1 MEHNKNSLRLQA
13 ATDEPASPANPLAPE
28 AQVPA
33 LRDLFEPVPLRY
45 RHDGWTPEK
54 QRDFIEHLADTLC
67 PETAAAAVG
76 MSVRTAY
83 ELRRRAGAEGFAAAW
98 DAALLIGVRERVRSR
113 LVDQA
118 VNGRRVQRFY
128 HGTLIA
134 EERVYSERLLLA
146 LIRHGDAL
154 LQGAGAEQSRAIAE
168 DWEGS
173 MARLEQ
179 GALGG
184 GFRIWRDR
192 FGNWATN
199 YPPPPGFDRDTYE
212 GEASDPDFERP
223 LSEAE
228 EQALAAQQDARLA
241 SGAKARDLF
250 FGFAPRGRAIDR
262 NIRLKD

>member
-1 MEHNKNSLRLQA
+1 MEHNQNALVPES
-13 ATDEPASPANPLAPE
+13 ATDEPGSSSGPCAPE

-33 LRDLFEPVPLRY
+33 LRDSFAPVPLRH

-67 PETAAAAVG
+67 PDTAAAAVG
-76 MSVRTAY
+76 MSVRSAY
-83 ELRRRAGAEGFAAAW
+83 ALRRRAGAEGFAAAW
-98 DAALLIGVRERVRSR
+98 DAALLRGLSEQGRSR

-128 HGTLIA
+128 HGQLIA

-146 LIRHGDAL
+146 LIQRGDKL
-154 LQGAGAEQSRAIAE
+154 FQGAGAGQSRAIAD

-173 MARLEQ
+173 MARLGQ

-184 GFRIWRDR
+184 GFRVWRDR
-192 FGNWATN
+192 FGDWTTN
-199 YPPPPGFDRDTYE
+199 YPPPPGFDRETYA
-212 GEASDPDFERP
+212 GEPSDPDFERP

-228 EQALAAQQDARLA
+228 EQALAARQEARLA
-241 SGAKARDLF
+241 AGATARDLF
-250 FGFAPRGRAIDR
+250 FGFSPRGRAIDR
-262 NIRLKD
+262 RIRSKE